1 MNRSTGCNPVESVST
16 DEVSAPD
23 LFDGR
28 MPTIDFFP
36 ADVVRDRTARWRG
49 VYAKTMQVIN
59 HVGDPHVDHLPERLL
74 VRCDDD
80 HGMSLTPTSNSAH
93 TDRKKR

>member
-1 MNRSTGCNPVESVST
+1 MIFDIDDSLVER
-16 DEVSAPD
+16 A
-23 LFDGR
+23 FDGS
-28 MPTIDFFP
+28 
-36 ADVVRDRTARWRG
+36 
-49 VYAKTMQVIN
+49 
-59 HVGDPHVDHLPERLL
+59 HVDRLPERLL

>member
-1 MNRSTGCNPVESVST
+1 MDRSTGHNLVESVST

-36 ADVVRDRTARWRG
+36 ADVVTHRTARWRG
-49 VYAKTMQVIN
+49 VHAKTMAGHQ
-59 HVGDPHVDHLPERLL
+59 P
-74 VRCDDD
+74 
-80 HGMSLTPTSNSAH
+80 
-93 TDRKKR
+93 

>member
-1 MNRSTGCNPVESVST
+1 MGQLALAFETRMRGAVTSQSVAAEAGRARRVAKVRAEMMFDIDHSLA
-16 DEVSAPD
+16 ERA
-23 LFDGR
+23 FDGS
-28 MPTIDFFP
+28 
-36 ADVVRDRTARWRG
+36 
-49 VYAKTMQVIN
+49 
-59 HVGDPHVDHLPERLL
+59 HVDHLPERLL